1 MRPIINP
8 SVASILLIFFLA
20 PLGVLAQKSSTDKS
34 PPQLPTDVLTA
45 KSVVSQSN
53 VVAFKQSSI
62 SPDTVKA
69 TLQVRILERGG
80 DTEPVQ
86 GATVL
91 LRREDDKM
99 LGRVTTHD
107 GRCLFSATPATYTVR
122 VQMTGLKTLEKTGF
136 TLEAGKVYD
145 LDILMARQ

>member
-1 MRPIINP
+1 MRPISNLSI
-8 SVASILLIFFLA
+8 ASFLLIFFLA
-20 PLGVLAQKSSTDKS
+20 PLGVLAQKARTAKS
-34 PPQLPTDVLTA
+34 PPQMPMDGLTA
-45 KSVVSQSN
+45 KSVVLQSN

-62 SPDTVKA
+62 SPDTAKA

-99 LGRVTTHD
+99 LGRVTTND
-107 GRCLFSATPATYTVR
+107 GRCLFSAVPATYTVR

>member
-1 MRPIINP
+1 MRLITNL

-20 PLGVLAQKSSTDKS
+20 PLGVLAQKASTAKS
-34 PPQLPTDVLTA
+34 PPQMPKDVLTA
-45 KSVVSQSN
+45 KSVVLQSN

-62 SPDTVKA
+62 SPDTAKA

-99 LGRVTTHD
+99 LGRVTTND
-107 GRCLFSATPATYTVR
+107 GSCLFSAVPATYTVR